1 MRHKKQN
8 RNKKKNRISP
18 QKEEGDTALFLLVG
32 VLRFERRTPCSQ
44 SRCANRTALHPDKN
58 P

>member
-18 QKEEGDTALFLLVG
+18 QKEEGDTALFSLGRGTAIRTQDPLLPKQV
-32 VLRFERRTPCSQ
+32 R
-44 SRCANRTALHPDKN
+44 
-58 P
+58 